1 MIRKIDKND
10 LLKIVDLCKM
20 MYEEGANHKRLSF
33 SPERVLEVVATTVET
48 GYISVIEQG
57 EELVGIMAGCLVQP
71 AFSRDFMAC
80 DYMLYVVPKCRGG
93 MTAIRLVRD
102 YIKWAKE
109 GGAKLITVG
118 VTAGIDN
125 DFAVKFYEA
134 LGFKQTGNLMM
145 MEV

>member
-1 MIRKIDKND
+1 MIRKINKDD
-10 LLKIVDLCKM
+10 ILKVIALCRM
-20 MYEEGANHKRLSF
+20 MHEESTNYKHMLF
-33 SPERVLEVVATTVET
+33 SPERVLEVILMTVEN

-57 EELVGIMAGCLVQP
+57 DELIGIMAGCLVQP

-80 DYMLYVVPKCRGG
+80 DYMLYVKPEYRGG
-93 MTAIRLVRD
+93 MTAFRLVRD

-109 GGAKLITVG
+109 RGAKIITVG

-125 DFAVKFYEA
+125 SFAIKFYEA
-134 LGFKQTGNLMM
+134 LGFKQTGCHMM